1 MGLLEFLELFLDVIS
16 LILDFLPGFVVDV
29 DTIWS
34 LLDVLLKLT
43 EEFVDL
49 FLEFLT
55 LFRGTE

>member
-1 MGLLEFLELFLDVIS
+1 VGLLEFLELFLDVIS